1 MGRLIAAFTRGLS
14 MDDIV
19 LSGKI
24 EFIELPD
31 LLQLIGNNGAS
42 GVLRIKSPHA
52 SNPAAIYI
60 EGGNP
65 VNASNGSLVGLN
77 ALLSL
82 FGWTEAGF
90 EFSSATIPVK
100 RVIKKNRMEI
110 ILDALRLI
118 DDGKIPK
125 IGPQTSHAAGAGVT
139 KKLDGVS
146 VLKGPLVDYLYIAD
160 EESYHDGDFIVE
172 EGKHGSWMWVVLEG
186 IVEIVKQTPNGPLC
200 ISMVSEGSFVGDIA
214 TFLAKQHVRGASA
227 KARGTVQLGVIDSQ
241 RLANEF
247 SALSRGFR
255 DLLLSFDQRLK
266 YVTGNTLKIRMN
278 QPLLADLQQDMSP
291 FSIDEET
298 ADKVFMIK
306 RGRAVVSRP
315 MGRDNVQVVLAE
327 LKAGDFIG
335 HIPFLD
341 TSLEPHSGNVLV
353 SGDIDLEP
361 VDPVAYQSEYS
372 RLSATFKN
380 IIKHISASISV
391 TVQTAEKAY
400 GQDFSAR

>member
-1 MGRLIAAFTRGLS
+1 MN
-14 MDDIV
+14 DIV
-19 LSGKI
+19 LSGKLD
-24 EFIELPD
+24 FIELPD

-52 SNPAAIYI
+52 SNPASIYI

-77 ALLSL
+77 ALLTL
-82 FGWTEAGF
+82 FGWMEASF

-100 RVIKKNRMEI
+100 KVIKKNRMEI
-110 ILDALRLI
+110 ILEALRLV

-125 IGPQTSHAAGAGVT
+125 IGPESSKATGTGNA
-139 KKLDGVS
+139 KKLDGITI
-146 VLKGPLVDYLYIAD
+146 LKGPLVDYLYIAD

-186 IVEIVKQTPNGPLC
+186 IVEIVKETPNGPLC

-227 KARGTVQLGVIDSQ
+227 KARGKVQLGVIDSQ

-247 SALSRGFR
+247 SVLSREFR
-255 DLLLSFDQRLK
+255 ELLLSFDHRLK
-266 YVTGNTLKIRMN
+266 LVTGNTMKIRLN
-278 QPLLADLQQDMSP
+278 QPLLADLQQDLTP
-291 FSIDEET
+291 FTFDENV
-298 ADKVFMIK
+298 ADKVLVIRK
-306 RGRAVVSRP
+306 GRAVVARP
-315 MGRDNVQVVLAE
+315 MGKDNVMVVLAE
-327 LKAGDFIG
+327 LTAGDFIG
-335 HIPFLD
+335 NIPFLD
-341 TSLEPHSGNVLV
+341 AGLEPHNGTVLV

-361 VDPVAYQSEYS
+361 VDPIAFRPEYD
-372 RLSATFKN
+372 RLSPTFKN

-391 TVQTAEKAY
+391 TVQAAEKAY
-400 GQDFSAR
+400 GQNF

>member
-1 MGRLIAAFTRGLS
+1 

-19 LSGKI
+19 LSGKLD
-24 EFIELPD
+24 FIELPD

-42 GVLRIKSPHA
+42 GVLRMKSPHA
-52 SNPAAIYI
+52 SNPATIYI
-60 EGGNP
+60 ESGNP
-65 VNASNGSLVGLN
+65 VNASSGSLVGLN
-77 ALLSL
+77 ALLTL
-82 FGWTEAGF
+82 FGWTEASF
-90 EFSSATIPVK
+90 EFSSTTIPVK

-125 IGPQTSHAAGAGVT
+125 IGPQTMKVSGSGPA
-139 KKLDGVS
+139 KRLDGVT

-160 EESYHDGDFIVE
+160 EESYHDGDLIVE

-186 IVEIVKQTPNGPLC
+186 IVEIAKETPKGSLC

-227 KARGTVQLGVIDSQ
+227 RARGTVQLGVIDSQ

-266 YVTGNTLKIRMN
+266 LVTGNALKIRMN
-278 QPLLADLQQDMSP
+278 QPLLADLQQGLSP
-291 FSIDEET
+291 FSFDESVS
-298 ADKVFMIK
+298 DKILVIK
-306 RGRAVVSRP
+306 KGNAVISRP
-315 MGRDNVQVVLAE
+315 MGKDNVQVVLAE
-327 LKAGDFIG
+327 LKPGDFLG
-335 HIPFLD
+335 YIPFLD
-341 TSLEPHSGNVLV
+341 TSLEPHNGNVLV
-353 SGDIDLEP
+353 SGDIDLET
-361 VDPVAYQSEYS
+361 VDPMTFESEYN

-391 TVQTAEKAY
+391 TVQTAENEY
-400 GQDFSAR
+400 GQDFSKNKGN